1 MRTLKPGGTAT
12 ALIALSVT
20 FAFLAAGCSSSK
32 SGSSGGTSPAAQT
45 LPASDTNAVPYAQV
59 KSGGTLRLAINDY
72 PAQYNFNQTDGTTTS
87 VSAIMSALMPTPFL
101 TDAVGT
107 AYPDPAYIS
116 SYKVTPAA
124 GSQPQVIELH
134 LNPQAHWSDGT
145 PITANDYITQWKAT
159 NGTNPAFD
167 PSGTTG
173 AGDIKD
179 VAQGT
184 DQFDVVY
191 TFSTPFGEWPS
202 LFGVIYPAKYNA
214 SPTEFDKGYLNAI
227 PVTGGPF
234 KLSKLNSG
242 AQTVTL
248 VRDPGFW
255 WRPAKLDSIVF
266 ETLSD
271 TAAVQ
276 ALANGEIDNV
286 AVTDVAQ
293 YDQVKNTPGIVARK
307 AVSATWPAIMFNAKN
322 PILADVQ
329 VRQALQEAV
338 DRPAIITSQMKGLP
352 VPAVPP
358 LDNHILLPTQL
369 GYANESG
376 QYGQYSAGNAEK
388 LLTEAGWVPGS
399 GGVRYKAGKP
409 LALTM
414 LLQQGDTVGAS
425 IAQLVQVMY
434 KQVGV
439 KLTLQTIDANDYF
452 TNYVEEGN
460 FQIGLWEWEDAPY
473 PISSSEPVF
482 QQPQGTN
489 VFQNFGAIG
498 SAQVDSLFNKALI
511 NTDPAQSHRI
521 ADQADALIWQ
531 EGHDL
536 PLFVEPD
543 IEMQKATLANWG
555 AFGLSLPDYTEIG
568 FTS

>member
-1 MRTLKPGGTAT
+1 MSTLEPRRAAT
-12 ALIALSVT
+12 ALVALSVT
-20 FAFLAAGCSSSK
+20 FAFLATGC
-32 SGSSGGTSPAAQT
+32 GSSTSPSPGGKPAAAQA
-45 LPASDTNAVPYAQV
+45 LPASDTNAVPYAQL
-59 KSGGTLRLAINDY
+59 KTGGTLRLSIGAY
-72 PAQYNFNQTDGTTTS
+72 PAQYNFNQTDGTTTE
-87 VSAIMSALMPTPFL
+87 VSTIMSALMPTPFL
-101 TDAVGT
+101 TDPSGT
-107 AYPDPAYIS
+107 AYADPAYVS
-116 SYKVTPAA
+116 SYKVTPAS
-124 GSQPQVIELH
+124 GSQPQVIDLH

-145 PITANDYITQWKAT
+145 PITADDYITQWNAT
-159 NGTNPAFD
+159 NGTNTAFD

-173 AGDIKD
+173 AGDIKS
-179 VAQGT
+179 VTQGT
-184 DQFDVVY
+184 NQFDVVY

-234 KLSKLNSG
+234 KLEQLNSA

-266 ETLSD
+266 QTLTP

-293 YDQVKNTPGIVARK
+293 YDQVKNTPGVVARK
-307 AVSATWPAIMFNAKN
+307 AVSANWPAIMFNAKN

-352 VPAVPP
+352 VPAVQP
-358 LDNHILLPTQL
+358 LDNHILLPSQL

-376 QYGQYSAGNAEK
+376 QYGQYSPSNAEK
-388 LLTEAGWVPGS
+388 LLSAAGWAPGA
-399 GGVRYKAGKP
+399 GAVRYKDGKP
-409 LALTM
+409 LALTL

-473 PISSSEPVF
+473 PISSGEPVF

-489 VFQNFGAIG
+489 LFQNFGAIG
-498 SAQVDSLFNKALI
+498 SARVDALFNKALI
-511 NTDPAQSHRI
+511 NTDPAQSHQI
-521 ADQADALIWQ
+521 ANQADALIWQ

-543 IEMQKATLANWG
+543 IEMQKSTLANFG